1 MKVIFLDIDGVLNTE
16 SYREDP
22 KVDYFEEPISEVHM
36 SWLEHL
42 VKETDA
48 KIVLSSTWRE
58 YWDCGDIQSDRFGE
72 YINNLFEKYGLKIF
86 DKTPELKDRDREIN
100 EWLKL
105 HHEQI
110 ENYVILDDFD
120 FEWSESNAKCLVKTM
135 DNIGLDEKTTE
146 KAIRILI

>member
-22 KVDYFEEPISEVHM
+22 KVDYFEELISEVHM

-120 FEWSESNAKCLVKTM
+120 FEWSESNAKYLVKTE
-135 DNIGLDEKTTE
+135 DDVGFDEKAAE

>member
-16 SYREDP
+16 SYREDS